1 MIQSQQPVNNHPQSV
16 DHVTPAPPPAQ
27 LSAAHVPRAV
37 GQRDEGVASGRQE
50 LRGGEGTHDPR
61 TVVATTSKRATGPWG
76 RAGRLLGGEST
87 LAGRNSPA

>member
-1 MIQSQQPVNNHPQSV
+1 MIQSQQLVNNHPQSV

-27 LSAAHVPRAV
+27 LSTAHMPRAM

-50 LRGGEGTHDPR
+50 LRGGEGTQDPR
-61 TVVATTSKRATGPWG
+61 TVVATTSKCAMGLWG

-87 LAGRNSPA
+87 VEGRNSLA